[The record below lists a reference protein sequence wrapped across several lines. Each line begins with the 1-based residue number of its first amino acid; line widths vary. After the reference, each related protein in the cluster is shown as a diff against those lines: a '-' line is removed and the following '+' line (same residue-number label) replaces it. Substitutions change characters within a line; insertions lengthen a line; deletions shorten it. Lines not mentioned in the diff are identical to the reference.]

1 MAVLFGKRKRHLARI
16 LIVEDEP
23 LVAFDNERFLDEE
36 GFEVVATIDRV
47 EDAVTLIETGTPI
60 DLVLA
65 DVNLADGSGIDV
77 ARAAFDRGIAVL
89 FVTGACP
96 NHARALACGCLAKP
110 YHQRDLVRSIDV
122 IEAVRHGTGR
132 PPRAPSGFSLFIEL
146 PQAG

>member
-1 MAVLFGKRKRHLARI
+1 M
-16 LIVEDEP
+16 
-23 LVAFDNERFLDEE
+23 AFDNERFLAEE
-36 GFEVVATIDRV
+36 GFEVVATLDRV
-47 EDAVTLIETGTPI
+47 EEAVSLIEAETAI

-77 ARAAFDRGIAVL
+77 AQAAFDRGIAVL

-96 NHARALACGCLAKP
+96 GHARALACGCLSKP

-122 IEAVRHGTGR
+122 IEAVRHTGGR
-132 PPRAPSGFSLFIEL
+132 PPRAPTGFSLFLEL

>member
-65 DVNLADGSGIDV
+65 DVNLA
-77 ARAAFDRGIAVL
+77 
-89 FVTGACP
+89 
-96 NHARALACGCLAKP
+96 
-110 YHQRDLVRSIDV
+110 
-122 IEAVRHGTGR
+122 
-132 PPRAPSGFSLFIEL
+132 
-146 PQAG
+146 

>member
-1 MAVLFGKRKRHLARI
+1 MAVLFGKRRRHLARI
-16 LIVEDEP
+16 LIVEDEA
-23 LVAFDNERFLDEE
+23 LIAFDNERFLAEE
-36 GFEVVATIDRV
+36 GFEIVATLDRV
-47 EDAVTLIETGTPI
+47 EEAVTLIEAGTEI

-77 ARAAFDRGIAVL
+77 AQAAHDRGIAVL

-96 NHARALACGCLAKP
+96 SHALALACGCLSKP

-122 IEAVRHGTGR
+122 IEAVRHGGGR
-132 PPRAPSGFSLFIEL
+132 TPRAPAGFSLFIDV